1 MRGLLVAGG
10 HGTRLA
16 PTTNAVNKHILP
28 LYDKPL
34 IFYPLCNLIL
44 AGANK
49 ITIVSTSMGVEQI
62 KKLLGKTE
70 DRLGIE
76 VNYLIQDDPRG
87 ISHAISLFC
96 TSSEVAEPV
105 LVILGDNFFYGPSL
119 GLELGALENVKHAV
133 CWTQVVKDP
142 SNYGIAMKDLKGN
155 IIEIVEKPTNSNG
168 QDAVTGLYF
177 FPSDLE
183 SKIRNIPISLRG
195 EFEITS
201 LLSRYLDESSLECR
215 QLPRSVYWRDA
226 GTPENLLDVSQF
238 VYSIQKRQQIPIG
251 SPEEASWR
259 RGFIS
264 DKQFAELVKE
274 MPLSEYRN
282 LLEALLR

>member
-1 MRGLLVAGG
+1 MRLSLHSILLLLFA
-10 HGTRLA
+10 
-16 PTTNAVNKHILP
+16 TTPSFAQSLELVER
-28 LYDKPL
+28 
-34 IFYPLCNLIL
+34 
-44 AGANK
+44 
-49 ITIVSTSMGVEQI
+49 MGVEQI
-62 KKLLGKTE
+62 KILLGKTE
-70 DRLGIE
+70 DILGIE

-105 LVILGDNFFYGPSL
+105 LVIFGDNFFYGPSL

-133 CWTQVVKDP
+133 CWTQLVKDP

-155 IIEIVEKPTNSNG
+155 VIEIVEKPTNSNG

-183 SKIRNIPISLRG
+183 NKIRNIPISLRG

-215 QLPRSVYWRDA
+215 ELSRSVYWRDA

-282 LLEALLR
+282 LLESLLR

>member
-1 MRGLLVAGG
+1 LRGLLLAGG

-16 PTTNAVNKHILP
+16 PTTSAVNKHILP

-34 IFYPLCNLIL
+34 IYYPLCNLIL
-44 AGANK
+44 AGANE
-49 ITIVSTSMGVEQI
+49 ITIVSTSMGIEQI
-62 KKLLGKTE
+62 KKLLGKAE

-76 VNYLIQDDPRG
+76 VNYLVQDDPRG

-96 TSSEVAEPV
+96 SSSEVAEPV

-119 GLELGALENVKHAV
+119 GLDLGALENIRHAV

-142 SNYGIAMKDLKGN
+142 SSYGIAMKDLDGN
-155 IIEIVEKPTNSNG
+155 VNEIVEKPANSNG
-168 QDAVTGLYF
+168 KDAVTGLYF

-183 SKIRNIPISLRG
+183 SKISDIQVSLRG
-195 EFEITS
+195 EFEITT
-201 LLSRYLDESSLECR
+201 LLSRYLDESSLDCR
-215 QLPRSVYWRDA
+215 ELPRSVYWRDA

-251 SPEEASWR
+251 SPEEAAWR

-282 LLEALLR
+282 LLESLLK

>member
-1 MRGLLVAGG
+1 MRGLLLAGG

-16 PTTNAVNKHILP
+16 PITSAVNKHILP

-34 IFYPLCNLIL
+34 IYYPLCNLIL

-49 ITIVSTSMGVEQI
+49 ITIVSTAMGIEQI

-70 DRLGIE
+70 ERLGIE
-76 VNYLIQDDPRG
+76 VNYLVQDEPRG

-96 TSSEVAEPV
+96 SSSEVAEPV

-142 SNYGIAMKDLKGN
+142 SSYGIAMKDLQGN
-155 IIEIVEKPTNSNG
+155 VNEIVEKPTNSNG
-168 QDAVTGLYF
+168 KDAVTGLYL

-183 SKIRNIPISLRG
+183 SKIRNIPISIRG
-195 EFEITS
+195 EFEITT
-201 LLSRYLDESSLECR
+201 LLNRYLNESSLDCR
-215 QLPRSVYWRDA
+215 ELPRSVYWRDA

-251 SPEEASWR
+251 SPEEAAWR

-264 DKQFAELVKE
+264 DKQFAGLVKAL
-274 MPLSEYRN
+274 PPSEYQC
-282 LLEALLR
+282 LLQSFLN